1 MMTPKRHQSL
11 NRLLL
16 LAISG
21 TLACSDSA
29 GGGPS
34 PTRYDWP
41 ERFAFKVDFVSSTQ
55 RAGRE
60 LLRYSE
66 SRVLRF
72 GVRDDESY
80 LVIPDS
86 VIKASGEPDRP
97 MQFLAPSSGDTLA
110 WYLNL
115 GTLGQLRDVIPAC
128 DPALEECRATLPS
141 VLPLQLRRIVPRLSE
156 WPVPAGS
163 RWADTLEFDDAARP
177 GGGRGSLVTAYHMGR
192 DTTIGGEAYWRIE
205 WHAVLRT
212 YGASGMAA
220 IMGARPLE
228 EDGVT
233 LVHKTRLLPLY
244 SAWAGA
250 AVMGRDSGRAV
261 ATGFRGRA
269 YLAGSVFDAELAQRP

>member
-1 MMTPKRHQSL
+1 MMTLKRHQSL
-11 NRLLL
+11 NPLLL

-97 MQFLAPSSGDTLA
+97 MTM
-110 WYLNL
+110 
-115 GTLGQLRDVIPAC
+115 R
-128 DPALEECRATLPS
+128 RA
-141 VLPLQLRRIVPRLSE
+141 R
-156 WPVPAGS
+156 A
-163 RWADTLEFDDAARP
+163 
-177 GGGRGSLVTAYHMGR
+177 
-192 DTTIGGEAYWRIE
+192 
-205 WHAVLRT
+205 
-212 YGASGMAA
+212 
-220 IMGARPLE
+220 
-228 EDGVT
+228 
-233 LVHKTRLLPLY
+233 
-244 SAWAGA
+244 AGA
-250 AVMGRDSGRAV
+250 GRW
-261 ATGFRGRA
+261 
-269 YLAGSVFDAELAQRP
+269 